1 MKTWAKSVLKATIS
15 AALIIYLVQSVDLME
30 VWQIAKAANWAM
42 LSFAFFMFYVGYAIT
57 AARWKTLLNAL
68 GNTSNYWFLV
78 RSFMVAVFF
87 NNFLPSTIGGDAM
100 RMYDSWR
107 SGSSRSQAV
116 AAVVMDRFMGL
127 TALLVF
133 AVVALLL
140 GEYASFSDSG
150 VVLVVALMAS
160 AAVLMLL
167 AVMFLPKSFADWLEN
182 LVDRL
187 PARLTKVAAAITRSL
202 RAFRNRRPALVLA
215 LILSFMLQAN
225 VVLYHWIVANALGLS
240 VSLLAF
246 FLIVPIA
253 IVVMMIP
260 ISINGIGVREGLFV
274 LLLSAHGVSQAEGLA
289 FAWIIYALLLLQG
302 LIGGVVFAFRRD
314 GRKARPEMVGHA
326 SSEESSI

>member
-1 MKTWAKSVLKATIS
+1 MSTWVKTVFKAVIS
-15 AALIIYLVQSVDLME
+15 AALIVYLVQSVDLQE
-30 VWQIAKAANWAM
+30 VWQIAKAADWAM
-42 LSFAFFMFYVGYAIT
+42 LCFAFLMFYVGYAIT

-68 GNTSNYWFLV
+68 GNTSDYWFLV

-133 AVVALLL
+133 AVIALLL
-140 GEYASFSDSG
+140 GEYASFGDSG
-150 VVLVVALMAS
+150 VVFVVALMAS
-160 AAVLMLL
+160 AAVFMLL
-167 AVMFLPKSFADWLEN
+167 SVMFLPKSIAVWL
-182 LVDRL
+182 DRL
-187 PARLTKVAAAITRSL
+187 VEKVPPQLATVARAITRSL
-202 RAFRNRRPALVLA
+202 RAFRHRRRALVLA
-215 LILSFMLQAN
+215 LFLSFMLQAN
-225 VVLYHWIVANALGLS
+225 VVLYHWIVANALGLT

-314 GRKARPEMVGHA
+314 GRKARLEVTGKP
-326 SSEESSI
+326 SSEESRV